1 VCAGAG
7 EVELTG
13 RAAIGAGLLR
23 IDADAAAQE
32 TIVNGLRARGDV
44 LRHVVMLRAD
54 PDVKHRLDVWGSLGD
69 AAALGA
75 AVKRALDPNGIL
87 NAGRGPV

>member
-1 VCAGAG
+1 
-7 EVELTG
+7 
-13 RAAIGAGLLR
+13 
-23 IDADAAAQE
+23 
-32 TIVNGLRARGDV
+32 
-44 LRHVVMLRAD
+44 
-54 PDVKHRLDVWGSLGD
+54 VKQHLDVWGSLGD